1 MKSDCCKV
9 RGFPEDEPHP
19 RPVDL
24 GLDPGTDVA
33 RWSDVLADGR
43 RGRHRR
49 SVVADIAH
57 EPDETASFVLD
68 VSTRLSEAARTGAP
82 LEVMLVV
89 RGRVEPVP
97 RRNGHRWRLRTTR
110 GHVVTFRPEFVVAFN
125 GVSGDEHSG
134 TKSTR

>member
-1 MKSDCCKV
+1 
-9 RGFPEDEPHP
+9 
-19 RPVDL
+19 
-24 GLDPGTDVA
+24 
-33 RWSDVLADGR
+33 
-43 RGRHRR
+43 
-49 SVVADIAH
+49 VADIAH

-134 TKSTR
+134 TKSPR